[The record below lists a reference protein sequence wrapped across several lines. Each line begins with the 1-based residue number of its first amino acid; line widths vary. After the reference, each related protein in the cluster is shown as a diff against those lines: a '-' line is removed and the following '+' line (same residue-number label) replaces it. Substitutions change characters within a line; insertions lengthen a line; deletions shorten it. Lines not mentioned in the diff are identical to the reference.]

1 MNRRTSRMPVAGLL
15 AGTCF
20 LLAPVLLLLGLS
32 SCGTQTALETNWV
45 LPDYEGRPMEKVAVI
60 GVMREED
67 LSTAFE
73 SSMVSHLEKRGI
85 EAVPGFT
92 FLRGDK
98 KKLSK
103 ADLSQYLDGTA
114 ADGVLLFRVVGVD
127 RSGRYVPPTTYISP
141 VDPAAAS
148 WWDDPYWGYY
158 NPYPHGYWEYWY
170 PSIQVVSAPGYW
182 DLSETYRVQSALYRI
197 EDDKL
202 VWTAV
207 SSTFDPVSETDLAS
221 SLAEVVANQLK
232 KADLVDAQTP
242 A

>member
-1 MNRRTSRMPVAGLL
+1 MNRRMIRWSASSLFAAVWGLM
-15 AGTCF
+15 
-20 LLAPVLLLLGLS
+20 VLGLS
-32 SCGTQTALETNWV
+32 SCSTQTALETNWV
-45 LPDYEGRPMEKVAVI
+45 LPDYQGRRLDKLAVI
-60 GVMREED
+60 GVMRGED

-73 SSMVSHLEKRGI
+73 TSMVAQLEEKGI
-85 EAVPGFT
+85 DAVPGFT
-92 FLRGDK
+92 FLRGQRSE
-98 KKLSK
+98 LSK
-103 ADLSQYLDGTA
+103 ADLSKRLDGTA

-141 VDPAAAS
+141 VDPAASA

-182 DLSETYRVQSALYRI
+182 ETSETYRVQSALYRI

-202 VWTAV
+202 IWTAV
-207 SSTFDPVSETDLAS
+207 SNTYDPISETDLAS
-221 SLAEVVANQLK
+221 SLADVVARQLR
-232 KADLVDAQTP
+232 KAQLVDVQRP